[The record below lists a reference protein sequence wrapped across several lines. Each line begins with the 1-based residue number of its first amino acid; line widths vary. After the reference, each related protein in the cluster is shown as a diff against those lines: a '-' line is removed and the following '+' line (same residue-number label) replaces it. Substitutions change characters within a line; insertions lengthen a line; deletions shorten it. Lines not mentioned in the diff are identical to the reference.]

1 MKWALE
7 AEQISASWG
16 AREILAPLCLRLAP
30 GERLA
35 VIGPNGAGKSTL
47 FARLC
52 GQVPVAGGTLRYFEA
67 PMAKPTPARLARLGV
82 GRAFQV
88 PALFESM
95 RVAEAVTTAAQ
106 AARRGADPAAI
117 LAQVELT
124 ERAETPARALDHGD
138 RKRLD
143 LALALATA
151 PRLLLLDEPTAG
163 MASGER
169 AALYRLVSSLAAD
182 GVAVL
187 FTEHDME
194 AVFAHADRVA
204 VLHQGRLIAEGLPAA
219 IRANPEVQA
228 AYLGGLH
235 ADA

>member
-1 MKWALE
+1 MTWALE
-7 AEQISASWG
+7 AERISASWG
-16 AREILAPLCLRLAP
+16 ARESLAPLCLRLAP

-52 GQVPVAGGTLRYFEA
+52 GQVPIAGGTLRYFEA
-67 PMAKPTPARLARLGV
+67 PMPNPTPARLARLGV

-88 PALFESM
+88 PALFDSM
-95 RVAEAVTTAAQ
+95 PVAEAVTTAAQ

-117 LAQVELT
+117 LARLELT
-124 ERAETPARALDHGD
+124 ARAETPARALDHGD

-169 AALYRLVSSLAAD
+169 AALYRLVSRLAAD

-187 FTEHDME
+187 FTEHDMD
-194 AVFAHADRVA
+194 AVFAHADRIA

-219 IRANPEVQA
+219 IRANAEVQA
-228 AYLGGLH
+228 AYLGGLD

>member
-7 AEQISASWG
+7 AEKISASWG
-16 AREILAPLCLRLAP
+16 PREILAPLCLRVAP

-52 GQVPVAGGTLRYFEA
+52 GQVPVAGGALRYFDA
-67 PMAKPTPARLARLGV
+67 PMPAPTPARLARQGV

-88 PALFESM
+88 PALFGSM
-95 RVAEAVTTAAQ
+95 RVAEAVTTAAL
-106 AARRGADPAAI
+106 AARRGADTAAI
-117 LAQVELT
+117 LARLDLSA
-124 ERAETPARALDHGD
+124 RAETPAQALDHGD

-169 AALYRLVSSLAAD
+169 AALYRFVSGLAAE
-182 GVAVL
+182 GVGVL

-194 AVFAHADRVA
+194 VVFAHADRIA
-204 VLHQGRLIAEGLPAA
+204 VLHQGRLIAEGTPAS
-219 IRANPEVQA
+219 IRANPDVQA
-228 AYLGGLH
+228 AYLGGFD